1 MRNLPPLSRL
11 SRTLSLGELAAS
23 IAHELNQPLTAV
35 VTHAYACREWLQAN
49 PANIEKATL
58 TANKIVQEST
68 RAGAAVARVRAL
80 FRKDATIRESTDLN
94 SLIADLVRLLRD
106 ERIRRNVSIKLVLAQ
121 DLPKVELDPIQIQQ
135 VLLLPAA

>member
-1 MRNLPPLSRL
+1 M
-11 SRTLSLGELAAS
+11 
-23 IAHELNQPLTAV
+23 
-35 VTHAYACREWLQAN
+35 
-49 PANIEKATL
+49 
-58 TANKIVQEST
+58 
-68 RAGAAVARVRAL
+68 ARVRAL

-121 DLPKVELDPIQIQQ
+121 DLPKVELDPIHIQQ

>member
-1 MRNLPPLSRL
+1 
-11 SRTLSLGELAAS
+11 
-23 IAHELNQPLTAV
+23 
-35 VTHAYACREWLQAN
+35 
-49 PANIEKATL
+49 
-58 TANKIVQEST
+58 
-68 RAGAAVARVRAL
+68 VARVRAL